1 MLSALSCYLT
11 RNSTSTVSGH
21 HHLHC
26 CQPLATA
33 AVSTDC
39 CRPDCSGSN
48 YSFTYFNYN
57 TLNFEYYLL
66 LRLPGVCIVAGV
78 AAWRG
83 PPELVS
89 VSVESCESA
98 SVPSVVCV
106 ALVIVYRSVRSVQTI
121 VRIIPTIVV
130 AIVQCE
136 PGHLISHD

>member
-1 MLSALSCYLT
+1 MA
-11 RNSTSTVSGH
+11 
-21 HHLHC
+21 
-26 CQPLATA
+26 
-33 AVSTDC
+33 STDC
-39 CRPDCSGSN
+39 CPGSGSN

-78 AAWRG
+78 AIGRG

-89 VSVESCESA
+89 VSIESCESA
-98 SVPSVVCV
+98 VVTSVVCV
-106 ALVIVYRSVRSVQTI
+106 ALVSVYSSVRPVQSI

-136 PGHLISHD
+136 PGHLISHY